1 MTDNTV
7 RALRVTPRGE
17 ITDVCLPEGHA
28 RLAAMYRQM
37 NCESVEPVALA
48 SDLAMW
54 CDEDGFHADRPVI
67 NLCAT
72 GVAARHGFTHQP
84 YVGTVLFTGGAGRDG
99 ETLALT
105 PQQALDLRHSCE
117 ATVRLAVMYRMGN
130 PNRSAMDEVQA
141 IQTECS
147 SSIGLG
153 AR

>member
-1 MTDNTV
+1 MTDNAV
-7 RALRVTPRGE
+7 QALRVTPRGE
-17 ITDVCLPEGHA
+17 ITDVWMPEGYA

-54 CDEDGFHADRPVI
+54 CDEDGFHTDRPVV

-84 YVGTVLFTGGAGRDG
+84 YVGTVLFTGAASLDG
-99 ETLALT
+99 ETLELT
-105 PQQALDLRHSCE
+105 RQQAVDLRRSCE

-130 PNRSAMDEVQA
+130 PNQLAMDEVRA

-153 AR
+153 A